1 MSNNTTIIMNTNT
14 LMPTFVKKLTNTNTG
29 GYICSCKKCKDSGK
43 KTPFTIMD
51 DLQKHL
57 RPMKAHLFKCPEEG
71 CDVHLWTMSSMI
83 TNHIKNDHHE
93 LKEKFMNNG
102 HETAIYCKDCKKYT
116 SFHKDV
122 DRTAHFKEHSD
133 ALNLSRETKEKIS
146 VVQSRKAPPKPNE
159 KSIVNSVIKKIEA
172 MSFDTK
178 ELFSKNDLLPLIKN
192 DKISRMEKDCKYG
205 NKCTGFSNG
214 VCAFNHHG
222 NTEMN
227 DESTTFCEFERTKE
241 KQRCTKLKCSFDH
254 LSGRVTFVMKKK
266 NAHSDNFLPDEKTE
280 ATDSIVVDVAETL
293 AVETT
298 DSVVVE
304 VADTPTFEA
313 TETRVFT
320 SV

>member
-14 LMPTFVKKLTNTNTG
+14 LMPTFVKKLTNTDTG

-43 KTPFTIMD
+43 KTAFTIMD

-146 VVQSRKAPPKPNE
+146 FVQSRKALPKPDE

-227 DESTTFCEFERTKE
+227 DESTTICEFERPQE

-266 NAHSDNFLPDEKTE
+266 NARSDNFIPDEKT
-280 ATDSIVVDVAETL
+280 DSKVSVVVEVAETL
-293 AVETT
+293 AVEAT

-304 VADTPTFEA
+304 VVDTPAVEV
-313 TETRVFT
+313 TETRVFS